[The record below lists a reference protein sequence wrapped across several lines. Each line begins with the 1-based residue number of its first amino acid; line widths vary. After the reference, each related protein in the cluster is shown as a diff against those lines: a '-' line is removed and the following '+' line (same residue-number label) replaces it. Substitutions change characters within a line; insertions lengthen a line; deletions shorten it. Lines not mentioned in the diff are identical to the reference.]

1 MSVSD
6 PIADFLTCIR
16 NGCTSKKEV
25 VLIPSSKMKEQ
36 IASILM
42 DEKFISNYKIIEDGN
57 KKVIKVY
64 LRYLSN
70 GKSAIKNLRKITK
83 PSIRRYVEAQKVP
96 RVLNGLGIM
105 IVSTSQGIMTDAKA
119 RKENVGGEMIC
130 SVW

>member
-16 NGCTSKKEV
+16 NGCSSKKEV
-25 VLIPSSKMKEQ
+25 VLIPSSKMKET
-36 IASILM
+36 IAGILK
-42 DEKFISNYKIIEDGN
+42 DEGFITNYKVIEEGN

-64 LRYLSN
+64 LKYLRD
-70 GKSAIKNLRKITK
+70 GRSAIKNLRKVTK
-83 PSIRRYVEAQKVP
+83 PSLRRYVESTKIP

-105 IVSTSQGIMTDAKA
+105 IVSTSRGIMTGANA